1 VRLKV
6 ETGERQSDKLD
17 STTEAISSLQHQG
30 RPILITQGE
39 VKTKHVTEA
48 SGFLGREYWDSD
60 HGESEEDTSK
70 RVAID
75 GNRRRVSAA
84 LSHLQ

>member
-1 VRLKV
+1 MRLKV

-30 RPILITQGE
+30 RPILITQVE

-48 SGFLGREYWDSD
+48 SGFLGRECWDSD
-60 HGESEEDTSK
+60 HGESEE
-70 RVAID
+70 
-75 GNRRRVSAA
+75 
-84 LSHLQ
+84 